1 MTQAPFPF
9 GRLPLLRIVL
19 VLALGIVLGFYLAY
33 PSVFLFAIG
42 SFLIL
47 NGVLS
52 HFLVGLPQKTLF
64 KNSMYHLVILGIGG
78 FSSAM
83 HVNETTN
90 KLSELGDLAG
100 LRAQVFAKVADKKTT
115 DYGFRLLLDVDSL
128 RFSESRMILAPHR
141 SLAYVDSV
149 PSNLKPYAQIEM
161 SGALIKAPQKRWG
174 QDFDYGFYLESQGI
188 WSRWSVDSLRIV
200 GRHNPKGIAVL
211 RNSLEARIDTL
222 FPTHS
227 AVVKALILGEKNEL
241 RPQIQRE
248 FQRSGLSHLM
258 AVSGLHVGILLAPIM
273 LLLPWARLQTGRSA
287 ALLVLT
293 AGLLFF
299 YAWLLGFPP
308 SVVRASLMAVLFLL
322 GSLFALAAHPV
333 NILSAAA
340 LVILLFDPRALFN
353 IGFQLSFGAVL
364 AIILFLTPIQMRLY
378 ERFGAGWKTKLATL
392 VLLTVIIQ
400 LALSPLLVF
409 SFGEISVIAPLANLP
424 AVFTATGLVWSVVAS
439 LLLSGI
445 WFEAAQILTFASHYL
460 AEFLQ
465 TQAHFFSSVD
475 YASLAWTNPDW
486 KWMLLLFCLL
496 ATTLSLKR
504 PGLRRTLIGV
514 QVLLLATIST
524 QNLFAIFHETA
535 DPFDL
540 EVLVFDVGQGDA
552 TLITT
557 PNQKHILVDSGPAFE
572 DYTAFEH
579 IILPYL
585 KKHSIYELDALIL
598 SHPHHDH
605 HGGTPA
611 VLKNVNVKEL
621 IEARPA
627 QAEKNGSFE
636 AKYRHLA
643 SERGT
648 HIRFVKAGDDL
659 DIDSALWIS
668 VLSPAEG
675 LMESSHINDDSIVL
689 RIQYGKTVLLLTGD
703 AELEA
708 EHFML
713 EHVKGWLDADF
724 LKAGHHGSRT
734 SSSAVFLDEV
744 SPRWISVSNGWRNR
758 YQHPHPETVASFQS
772 RDAELF
778 FTALEGSLRFTFTPN
793 IQMRVETEH
802 TSKAEFGK
810 EDTGS
815 MD

>member
-1 MTQAPFPF
+1 MTHKPFPF

-19 VLALGIVLGFYLAY
+19 VWAVGIVLGFYLAY
-33 PSVFLFAIG
+33 PSAFLLATG
-42 SFLIL
+42 C
-47 NGVLS
+47 
-52 HFLVGLPQKTLF
+52 FLVLNLLLSNFIQGLPQKALF
-64 KNSMYHLVILGIGG
+64 KNSMYHLAILSVGG
-78 FSSAM
+78 LISAM
-83 HVNETTN
+83 YVNAKPN
-90 KLSELGDLAG
+90 KFSEFKQLAG
-100 LRAQVFAKVADKKTT
+100 LQAQVFAKVVDKKTT

-128 RFSESRMILAPHR
+128 RFSESRIILAPHR

-149 PSNLKPYAQIEM
+149 PEGLKPYAQIEIN
-161 SGALIKAPQKRWG
+161 GTLIKSPKKRWS
-174 QDFDYGFYLESQGI
+174 QDFDYGSYLESQGI

-200 GRHNPKGIAVL
+200 GNPKPKGIAGL
-211 RNSLEARIDTL
+211 RIDLEAKIDTL
-222 FPTHS
+222 FPKHIGL
-227 AVVKALILGEKNEL
+227 VKALILGEKNEL

-273 LLLPWARLQTGRSA
+273 LLLPWARMQSWRSLV
-287 ALLVLT
+287 LLVTT

-299 YAWLLGFPP
+299 YAWLLDFPP

-340 LVILLFDPRALFN
+340 LVILLVDPHALFN

-400 LALSPLLVF
+400 LALSPVLVF
-409 SFGEISVIAPLANLP
+409 YFGEISVIAPLANLP
-424 AVFTATGLVWSVVAS
+424 AVFTATGLVWSVVGS
-439 LLLSGI
+439 LLLSEI
-445 WFEAAQILTFASHYL
+445 WFEAARFAAVGSHYL

-465 TQAHFFSSVD
+465 TQARMFSSVE
-475 YASLAWTNPDW
+475 YASLTWSRPDW
-486 KWMLLLFCLL
+486 KWILLLFCLIV
-496 ATTLSLKR
+496 TPLSMKR
-504 PGLRRTLIGV
+504 PGFRRTLIGL
-514 QVLLLATIST
+514 QVLLLLAISSQT
-524 QNLFAIFHETA
+524 FFAFLRERSN
-535 DPFDL
+535 PFDL
-540 EVLVFDVGQGDA
+540 ELLVFDVGQGDA

-557 PNQKHILVDSGPAFE
+557 PNQKHILVDTGPAFE
-572 DYTAFEH
+572 DYTAFEY
-579 IILPYL
+579 IVLPYL
-585 KKHSIYELDALIL
+585 KKQGIHELDALIL

-621 IEARPA
+621 IEARPIP
-627 QAEKNGSFE
+627 AEKNGVFE
-636 AKYRHLA
+636 ANYRLLA
-643 SERGT
+643 SEMGT
-648 HIRFVKAGDDL
+648 YSRFVKAGDELNL
-659 DIDSALWIS
+659 DPALWIS

-689 RIQYGKTVLLLTGD
+689 RIQYGETVLLLTGD

-713 EHVKGWLDADF
+713 EHMKDWLDADF

-734 SSSAVFLDEV
+734 SSSTAFLGVV
-744 SPRWISVSNGWRNR
+744 SPRWSSVSNGWRNR
-758 YQHPHPETVASFQS
+758 YQHPHPETVASLQEYNT
-772 RDAELF
+772 DVF
-778 FTALEGSLRFTFTPN
+778 FTALEGSLRFQFSPDS
-793 IQMRVETEH
+793 QMRVETERNN
-802 TSKAEFGK
+802 KAK
-810 EDTGS
+810 LSAVKSLPTD
-815 MD
+815 